1 MHNYIVFNGKNSVN
15 NFGLVIDQL
24 PESAHASRHG
34 DLYQIAGRNGTF
46 VHEDGTF
53 ENYEQVYDV
62 NFIGNAF
69 SKGRDVATWLLGSRG
84 YCRLEDS
91 YEPDFYRLARYAGPL
106 NIENV
111 LQQGAR
117 ASIVFDC
124 RPERYLK
131 SGETAITAMS
141 NVYAAQSP
149 SVTYDLVNPTGQV
162 ARPIIRVTG
171 QGGIRFAVTPAN
183 ASADVVIEMAIGTTT
198 TTVTVIIDC
207 ETYTVTDTSGND
219 MSSRVSFVDQ
229 DGYPEFPKL
238 QSGVT
243 VVKQIPFNGGG
254 YIQSLEIVPRWWSL

>member
-1 MHNYIVFNGKNSVN
+1 
-15 NFGLVIDQL
+15 
-24 PESAHASRHG
+24 
-34 DLYQIAGRNGTF
+34 
-46 VHEDGTF
+46 
-53 ENYEQVYDV
+53 
-62 NFIGNAF
+62 
-69 SKGRDVATWLLGSRG
+69 
-84 YCRLEDS
+84 
-91 YEPDFYRLARYAGPL
+91 
-106 NIENV
+106 
-111 LQQGAR
+111 
-117 ASIVFDC
+117 
-124 RPERYLK
+124 
-131 SGETAITAMS
+131 MS

-198 TTVTVIIDC
+198 TAVTVIIDC